1 MINFR
6 ELRQE
11 ALKLGIGEN
20 IVEKDYI
27 LGWILSGIAS
37 NETLKDKLAF
47 KGGTALKK
55 CFFDTYR
62 FSEDLDFTVLSE
74 EIYSKEKLNTSL
86 QNMTLSISQ
95 ISNIQFPSI
104 SIDEAQNLRGNL
116 TFQIKISY
124 IGPRGQINLPPKI
137 KLDLTRFETVV
148 LPLEKR
154 ELLHNYSDK
163 GDAKCQILCYPL
175 DEILAE
181 KIRSLLER
189 TRARDFY
196 DVWRLLRDHSQMVN
210 LENFRKS
217 FDEKCKYKSVSLPS
231 IDDFLTTEK
240 EAELRSDWEISL
252 PHQLNYPPKFDIIKD
267 EFLSL
272 IVKVLPLLATPK
284 ISAYVEA
291 LPVRRHSYISIPQ
304 SFYAGIYQSP
314 IEILTQ
320 AGRNRVMA
328 KMVYKNESHLVEPY
342 SLRVTK
348 DGNLTFFGWQQG
360 DYHIKQFRVDRIQN
374 IELTNQSFTP
384 KFPIEFA

>member
-1 MINFR
+1 MIDFR

-27 LGWILSGIAS
+27 LGWILWGIAS
-37 NETLKDKLAF
+37 NEILKDKFAF

-74 EIYSKEKLNTSL
+74 DIYSKEKLSVIF
-86 QNMTLSISQ
+86 QGVAQSISQ
-95 ISNIQFPSI
+95 ISNIQLPSI
-104 SIDEAQNLRGNL
+104 SVEEAQNLRGNL

-124 IGPRGQINLPPKI
+124 IGPRGQVSSPPKV
-137 KLDLTRFETVV
+137 KLDLTRFEAVV

-154 ELLHNYSDK
+154 GLLHNYSDK
-163 GDAKCQILCYPL
+163 DEVKCQILCYTL

-181 KIRSLLER
+181 KMRSLLER

-196 DVWRLLRDHSQMVN
+196 DVWRLLHDYGQMVN
-210 LENFRKS
+210 LDNFRKS
-217 FDEKCKYKSVSLPS
+217 FDEKCRYKSVGLNS
-231 IDDFLTTEK
+231 IDDFLTSEK
-240 EAELRSDWEISL
+240 ENELRSDWQISL
-252 PHQLNYPPKFDIIKD
+252 PHQLNYLPQFDIVKD
-267 EFLSL
+267 DFLSL
-272 IVKVLPLLATPK
+272 IVKILPPLATPK
-284 ISAYVEA
+284 VSSYVEA
-291 LPVRRHSYISIPQ
+291 LPAAGRSYISIPQ
-304 SFYAGIYQSP
+304 RFYTGVYRNP
-314 IEILTQ
+314 VEILTQ
-320 AGRNRVMA
+320 AGKDRLMV
-328 KMVYKNESHLVEPY
+328 KMVYKNEPRLVEPY

-374 IELTNQSFTP
+374 IELTNQPFTP
-384 KFPIEFA
+384 KFPVEF